1 MKRFRLDIVGKLED
15 HPRLLRAYGRVKGA
29 EVALVLRPLEY
40 TGLLVRI
47 GKDGA
52 QRWTAA
58 GNNLPIDWPRVR
70 ARIKVSPLGRRAI
83 VLDGALSMKGFHLKT
98 DAEVGDGEVLSVA
111 VDVENKFA
119 VPIIGD
125 APGVPAT
132 EVDGADAVRAI
143 KRLQT
148 NTGKPGTVTFRGQW
162 AGALVCDE
170 GQPRVELRRKLAS
183 YGWLRIESGPDGWT
197 WRFERQEKWFG
208 EADALQGETYAT
220 LVQAID
226 AGVLGALGLVQVACR
241 VKDTRR
247 RQALDRDW
255 AESHPV
261 RTPRATRNPT
271 DRLVEPD
278 DEARPAPKANSRAGT
293 KKTQRSRSRTRKST
307 TEVGEE
313 PTGTTLRRNS
323 TTPRRSSRKSTSKRS
338 TTRSSTSTAKSPTK
352 TKRSTRSSPA
362 TSPKKAPSAE
372 SSAPKSATSTGGKR
386 RRSTASAKSA
396 GTKARAKPTPSPDP
410 PAEDAALLAAFSEAV
425 AAALND

>member
-29 EVALVLRPLEY
+29 EIAMVLRPLEY

-47 GKDGA
+47 GKEGA
-52 QRWTAA
+52 QQWAPA
-58 GNNLPIDWPRVR
+58 GNNLPVEWPRVR

-83 VLDGALSMKGFHLKT
+83 VLDGPLSMKGFHLKT
-98 DAEVGDGEVLSVA
+98 DAEVGDGDVLSVA
-111 VDVENKFA
+111 VDVENKTA
-119 VPIIGD
+119 VPVLGD
-125 APGVPAT
+125 APRVPQA

-143 KRLQT
+143 RRLQT
-148 NTGKPGTVTFRGQW
+148 NTGKPGSVTFRGQW

-170 GQPRVELRRKLAS
+170 GQQRVELRRKLAS

-197 WRFERQEKWFG
+197 WRFERLEKWFS

-261 RTPRATRNPT
+261 RMPRATRNPT

-278 DEARPAPKANSRAGT
+278 DDARPAPRANSPAGT
-293 KKTQRSRSRTRKST
+293 KKTPRSTSSTRKST
-307 TEVGEE
+307 TQIGEE
-313 PTGTTLRRNS
+313 STGTTSRRSS
-323 TTPRRSSRKSTSKRS
+323 TTSRRSSRKSTSS
-338 TTRSSTSTAKSPTK
+338 RSSTSTAKSPTK
-352 TKRSTRSSPA
+352 TKRPTRRSPP
-362 TSPKKAPSAE
+362 TSPKKTPSAE
-372 SSAPKSATSTGGKR
+372 SSAPKSATSTRSKR
-386 RRSTASAKSA
+386 RRSTTSAKRDGA
-396 GTKARAKPTPSPDP
+396 KARTKSTPSADP
-410 PAEDAALLAAFSEAV
+410 PADDAALLAAFSEAV